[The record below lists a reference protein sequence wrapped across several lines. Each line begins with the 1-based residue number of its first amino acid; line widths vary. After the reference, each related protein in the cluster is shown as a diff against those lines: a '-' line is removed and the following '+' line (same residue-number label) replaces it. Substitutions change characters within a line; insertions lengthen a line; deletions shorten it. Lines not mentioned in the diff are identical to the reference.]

1 MVSYL
6 SVVSK
11 LDKNNGNQNK
21 NINKNKNKMGNN
33 NNSNSNSK
41 SNNRNNN
48 NNKLDLSSSS
58 SSSSSSS
65 TSNAKLLGSN
75 SDLVCSICKSNQII
89 TDAESGELI
98 CSNCGQ
104 VISNKV
110 EQEGPEWRNFD
121 ASSYSSSSSSQ
132 SNNSR
137 SRVGMSTSLARHDM
151 GLSTIIGRTDRD
163 ASGQKIDAAMRSTM
177 DRLRTW
183 DYRTQIH
190 SATDRNLRNAFF
202 KLDIL
207 KDRLG
212 LSNPIVEKSAY
223 IYRKAQERG
232 LVRGRTISGVLA
244 AAIYIAC
251 REMGI
256 SRTLKDIAVYS
267 DVKFKEVAKSY
278 RLLCIEL
285 DLKVPTIDPMKYIAK
300 VANKA
305 NLSEKTKRQ
314 AAEIMYNVTKREIS
328 TGKNPM
334 GLAASVLYMSSI
346 KTGENI
352 TQGDLSD
359 AAGVTE
365 VTLRNR
371 YKDLMNRLELN

>member
-6 SVVSK
+6 NIVSD
-11 LDKNNGNQNK
+11 LDKE
-21 NINKNKNKMGNN
+21 
-33 NNSNSNSK
+33 NSNNHTNKRKPSSK
-41 SNNRNNN
+41 SQ
-48 NNKLDLSSSS
+48 L
-58 SSSSSSS
+58 
-65 TSNAKLLGSN
+65 TPI
-75 SDLVCSICKSNQII
+75 CSICKSNQII
-89 TDAESGELI
+89 TDSESSELI
-98 CSNCGQ
+98 CSKCGQ
-104 VISNKV
+104 VISDKV

-121 ASSYSSSSSSQ
+121 LLSSVD
-132 SNNSR
+132 SNGSSR

-177 DRLRTW
+177 DRLRIW

-212 LSNPIVEKSAY
+212 LSDSIVEKAAY

-232 LVRGRTISGVLA
+232 LIRGRTISGILA

-256 SRTLKDIAVYS
+256 SRTLKDIASYS
-267 DVKFKEVAKSY
+267 NVKFKEVAKSY

-285 DLKVPTIDPMKYIAK
+285 DLKVPIVDPMKYIAK

-305 NLSEKTKRQ
+305 NLSERTKRQ
-314 AAEIMYNVTKREIS
+314 AAQIMNNITQREIS

-352 TQGDLSD
+352 TQGNLSD

>member
-6 SVVSK
+6 NIVSK
-11 LDKNNGNQNK
+11 LDKNDDYKGK
-21 NINKNKNKMGNN
+21 RKIS
-33 NNSNSNSK
+33 SNSQL
-41 SNNRNNN
+41 
-48 NNKLDLSSSS
+48 LD
-58 SSSSSSS
+58 
-65 TSNAKLLGSN
+65 
-75 SDLVCSICKSNQII
+75 SDNTILCSICKSNQII
-89 TDAESGELI
+89 TDTESGEII
-98 CSNCGQ
+98 CSKCGQ
-104 VISNKV
+104 VISDKV
-110 EQEGPEWRNFD
+110 QQSGPEWRNF
-121 ASSYSSSSSSQ
+121 ALSSNE
-132 SNNSR
+132 SNDSR

-163 ASGQKIDAAMRSTM
+163 ASGQKIDAAMRTKM

-183 DYRTQIH
+183 DYRTQIR
-190 SATDRNLRNAFF
+190 SATDRNLRNAFNR
-202 KLDIL
+202 LDIL

-212 LSNPIVEKSAY
+212 LSDSIVEKVAY
-223 IYRKAQERG
+223 IYRKAQERQ

-256 SRTLKDIAVYS
+256 SRTLKDIATYS
-267 DVKFKEVAKSY
+267 NVKFKEVAKSY
-278 RLLCIEL
+278 RLLCLEL
-285 DLKVPTIDPMKYIAK
+285 DLKIPIVDPMKYIAK

-314 AAEIMYNVTKREIS
+314 AVDIMDNVTKREMS
-328 TGKNPM
+328 VGKNPM
-334 GLAASVLYMSSI
+334 GLAASVLYISSM

-352 TQGDLSD
+352 TQSDLSN

>member
-11 LDKNNGNQNK
+11 LDKNKRNQNK
-21 NINKNKNKMGNN
+21 IG
-33 NNSNSNSK
+33 
-41 SNNRNNN
+41 NRNNN
-48 NNKLDLSSSS
+48 NNSNNNKYSNKQELSSSNS
-58 SSSSSSS
+58 
-65 TSNAKLLGSN
+65 KLPESY
-75 SDLVCSICKSNQII
+75 SDLVCSICKSNRII

-121 ASSYSSSSSSQ
+121 LLSSSASSSQ

-212 LSNPIVEKSAY
+212 LSNSIVEKSAY

-232 LVRGRTISGVLA
+232 LVRGRTIPGVLA
-244 AAIYIAC
+244 AAIYISC

-256 SRTLKDIAVYS
+256 SRTLKDIAAYS

-285 DLKVPTIDPMKYIAK
+285 DLKVPIIDPMKYIAK

-314 AAEIMYNVTKREIS
+314 AAEIMNNVTKREIS

-334 GLAASVLYMSSI
+334 GLAASVLYMSSM

>member
-6 SVVSK
+6 NIVSE
-11 LDKNNGNQNK
+11 LDKHKNDNGNYNSK
-21 NINKNKNKMGNN
+21 RTLS
-33 NNSNSNSK
+33 SNSQ
-41 SNNRNNN
+41 
-48 NNKLDLSSSS
+48 LSD
-58 SSSSSSS
+58 
-65 TSNAKLLGSN
+65 
-75 SDLVCSICKSNQII
+75 SDRICSICKSNQII
-89 TDAESGELI
+89 TDTESGELI
-98 CSNCGQ
+98 CSKCGQ
-104 VISNKV
+104 VISDKIQ
-110 EQEGPEWRNFD
+110 QEGPEWRNFGL
-121 ASSYSSSSSSQ
+121 SSAAGE
-132 SNNSR
+132 SNDSR
-137 SRVGMSTSLARHDM
+137 SRIGMSTSLARHDM

-163 ASGQKIDAAMRSTM
+163 ASGQKIDAAMRTKM

-183 DYRTQIH
+183 DFRTQIR
-190 SATDRNLRNAFF
+190 SATDRNLRNAFNQ
-202 KLDIL
+202 LDIL

-212 LSNPIVEKSAY
+212 LSDSIVEKAAY
-223 IYRKAQERG
+223 IYRKAQERQ

-267 DVKFKEVAKSY
+267 NVKLKEVAKSY
-278 RLLCIEL
+278 RLLCLEL
-285 DLKVPTIDPMKYIAK
+285 DLKIPIVDPMKYIAK

-314 AAEIMYNVTKREIS
+314 AAEIMDNVIKREIS
-328 TGKNPM
+328 VGKNPM
-334 GLAASVLYMSSI
+334 GLAASVLYISSM

-352 TQGDLSD
+352 TQGDLSY

>member
-6 SVVSK
+6 NVVSD
-11 LDKNNGNQNK
+11 LDKK
-21 NINKNKNKMGNN
+21 N
-33 NNSNSNSK
+33 SS
-41 SNNRNNN
+41 SNNYT
-48 NNKLDLSSSS
+48 NKRKPSSSNLQL
-58 SSSSSSS
+58 
-65 TSNAKLLGSN
+65 TPI
-75 SDLVCSICKSNQII
+75 CSICKSNQII
-89 TDAESGELI
+89 TDSDSGELI
-98 CSNCGQ
+98 CSKCGQ
-104 VISNKV
+104 VISDKV
-110 EQEGPEWRNFD
+110 EQDGPEWRNFD
-121 ASSYSSSSSSQ
+121 LLASSMSQ
-132 SNNSR
+132 SNGSNSR

-151 GLSTIIGRTDRD
+151 GLSTIIGRADRD

-177 DRLRTW
+177 DRLRIW

-190 SATDRNLRNAFF
+190 SATDRNLRNAFV

-207 KDRLG
+207 KDKLG
-212 LSNPIVEKSAY
+212 LSDSVVEKAAY

-256 SRTLKDIAVYS
+256 SRTLKDIASYS
-267 DVKFKEVAKSY
+267 NVRFKEVAKSY

-285 DLKVPTIDPMKYIAK
+285 DLKVPIVDPMKYIVK

-314 AAEIMYNVTKREIS
+314 AVEIMNNITQREIS

-352 TQGDLSD
+352 TQGNLSD

>member
-6 SVVSK
+6 NIVSK
-11 LDKNNGNQNK
+11 LDKDNNHDNK
-21 NINKNKNKMGNN
+21 LKLS
-33 NNSNSNSK
+33 SNSQ
-41 SNNRNNN
+41 
-48 NNKLDLSSSS
+48 L
-58 SSSSSSS
+58 
-65 TSNAKLLGSN
+65 AP
-75 SDLVCSICKSNQII
+75 VCSICKSNQII
-89 TDAESGELI
+89 TDSDSGELI
-98 CSNCGQ
+98 CSKCGQ
-104 VISNKV
+104 VISDKV

-121 ASSYSSSSSSQ
+121 LLASSMGQ
-132 SNNSR
+132 SNGSNSR

-163 ASGQKIDAAMRSTM
+163 ASGQKIDAAMRTTM
-177 DRLRTW
+177 DRLRFW
-183 DYRTQIH
+183 DYRTQIR

-212 LSNPIVEKSAY
+212 LSDSVVEKAAY
-223 IYRKAQERG
+223 IYRKTQERG

-256 SRTLKDIAVYS
+256 SRTLKDIAAYS
-267 DVKFKEVAKSY
+267 DVKLKEVAKSY

-285 DLKVPTIDPMKYIAK
+285 DLKVPIVDPMKYIAK

-314 AAEIMYNVTKREIS
+314 AAEIMNNITKREIS
-328 TGKNPM
+328 AGKNPM
-334 GLAASVLYMSSI
+334 GLAASVLYMSSL

-352 TQGDLSD
+352 TQGHLSD

>member
-6 SVVSK
+6 SMVSK
-11 LDKNNGNQNK
+11 LDKNGENQNQIQNK
-21 NINKNKNKMGNN
+21 NNNKNKNKIGNRN
-33 NNSNSNSK
+33 NNSNNNTGYDSYNDNNINNTNNKKVVSSTNSK
-41 SNNRNNN
+41 SL
-48 NNKLDLSSSS
+48 KSYSY
-58 SSSSSSS
+58 
-65 TSNAKLLGSN
+65 
-75 SDLVCSICKSNQII
+75 SDLVCSICQSNQII
-89 TDAESGELI
+89 TDTESGELI

-121 ASSYSSSSSSQ
+121 LLSSAAQ

-212 LSNPIVEKSAY
+212 LSNSIVEKSAY

-232 LVRGRTISGVLA
+232 LVRGRTIPGVLA

-256 SRTLKDIAVYS
+256 SRTLKDIAAYS

-285 DLKVPTIDPMKYIAK
+285 DLKVPIIDPMKYIAK

-314 AAEIMYNVTKREIS
+314 AAEIMNNVTKREIS

-334 GLAASVLYMSSI
+334 GLAASVLYMSSM

>member
-11 LDKNNGNQNK
+11 LDKNKRNQNK
-21 NINKNKNKMGNN
+21 IGNRN
-33 NNSNSNSK
+33 NNSNSN
-41 SNNRNNN
+41 
-48 NNKLDLSSSS
+48 NNKYSNKQELSSSNS
-58 SSSSSSS
+58 
-65 TSNAKLLGSN
+65 KLPESY
-75 SDLVCSICKSNQII
+75 SDLVCSICKSNRII

-121 ASSYSSSSSSQ
+121 LLSSSASSSQ

-212 LSNPIVEKSAY
+212 LSNSIVEKSAY

-232 LVRGRTISGVLA
+232 LVRGRTIPGVLA
-244 AAIYIAC
+244 AAIYISC

-256 SRTLKDIAVYS
+256 SRTLKDIAAYS

-285 DLKVPTIDPMKYIAK
+285 DLKVPIIDPMKYIAK

-314 AAEIMYNVTKREIS
+314 AAEIMNNVTKREIS

-352 TQGDLSD
+352 TQGNLSD

>member
-6 SVVSK
+6 HVVSK
-11 LDKNNGNQNK
+11 LD
-21 NINKNKNKMGNN
+21 NN
-33 NNSNSNSK
+33 NK
-41 SNNRNNN
+41 NNN
-48 NNKLDLSSSS
+48 NNNERKPSSS
-58 SSSSSSS
+58 
-65 TSNAKLLGSN
+65 N
-75 SDLVCSICKSNQII
+75 SQLAPICSICKSNQII
-89 TDAESGELI
+89 TDSQSGELI
-98 CSNCGQ
+98 CSKCGQ
-104 VISNKV
+104 VISDKV

-121 ASSYSSSSSSQ
+121 ILSSSMGQ
-132 SNNSR
+132 SNGSNSR

-151 GLSTIIGRTDRD
+151 GLSTIIGRIDRD

-177 DRLRTW
+177 DRLRVW

-190 SATDRNLRNAFF
+190 SATDRNLRNAFV

-207 KDRLG
+207 KDKLG
-212 LSNPIVEKSAY
+212 LIDSVVEKAAY

-256 SRTLKDIAVYS
+256 SRTLKDIASYNN
-267 DVKFKEVAKSY
+267 VKLKEVAKSY

-285 DLKVPTIDPMKYIAK
+285 DIKVPIVDPMRCIAK

-314 AAEIMYNVTKREIS
+314 AVEMMNNVTQREIS
-328 TGKNPM
+328 VGKNPM
-334 GLAASVLYMSSI
+334 GLAASVLYMSSL

-352 TQGDLSD
+352 TQSNLSD